1 MGLSFHYNGRFS
13 GNASLPDMIEE
24 VKDIA
29 ETRKW
34 PYNIFET
41 EFDGE
46 FIPGKVHDGKIYGIS
61 FTPPECETVSICF
74 LSNGRMSCPVNL
86 KFYGD
91 SKDETEQEYLY
102 MQSVKTQFAGE
113 EIHKFLIELFRYLQ
127 KQGYFE
133 TLNITDEGQYWETGD
148 EKLLHKIFKRYTH
161 LLDSFKFAV
170 DTVPKDKGETWEDY
184 FGRLM
189 GMIKNKDKNN
199 GQ

>member
-13 GNASLPDMIEE
+13 GNASLSDMIEE

-41 EFDGE
+41 EFDSE
-46 FIPGKVHDGKIYGIS
+46 FIPGNEHDGKIYGIS

-74 LSNGRMSCPVNL
+74 LSNGRMSCLINL

-91 SKDETEQEYLY
+91 SRDETEQEYLY

-127 KQGYFE
+127 KRGYFE

-148 EKLLHKIFKRYTH
+148 EKLLHKIFERYTH
-161 LLDSFKFAV
+161 LLDSLKFAV

-189 GMIKNKDKNN
+189 GMIKNKDKNS
-199 GQ
+199 G